1 MKRNLLTFIGV
12 TDIKTHE
19 RKEYNGAIEQIL
31 HKYNFENV
39 YVFITAG
46 LENNVNDLN
55 MLDRYKEISNSN
67 VVGIYTKIEDPT
79 NPRTVYNKMREY
91 IEEINASTKNIDG
104 ELYVNMVSS
113 TPQIIS
119 ILSLFVGCKR
129 LYNSIGV
136 YPSNPL
142 YSDEIKFDNLDF
154 YEEVFQS

>member
-55 MLDRYKEISNSN
+55 MLERYKEISNSN

-79 NPRTVYNKMREY
+79 NPRVVYNKMKEY
-91 IEEINASTKNIDG
+91 IEEINTSTKNIEG

-119 ILSLFVGCKR
+119 ILSLLVGSKT
-129 LYNSIGV
+129 LYNSIGI

-154 YEEVFQS
+154 YGEVF

>member
-1 MKRNLLTFIGV
+1 MRKNLLTFIGL

-19 RKEYNGAIEQIL
+19 NKEYNGAVEQIL

-39 YVFITAG
+39 YIFITLG
-46 LENNVNDLN
+46 LENKVSELN
-55 MLDRYKEISNSN
+55 MLERYKEISNSN
-67 VVGIYTKIEDPT
+67 IVSIYTKIEDPT
-79 NPRTVYNKMREY
+79 NPRIIYNELKKY
-91 IEEINASTKNIDG
+91 IKDINDSTKSIEG

-119 ILSLFVGCKR
+119 ILSLLVGGKV

-142 YSDEIKFDNLDF
+142 YGDRIRLDDLDF
-154 YEEVFQS
+154 FREII

>member
-1 MKRNLLTFIGV
+1 MIKNLLTFIGL

-19 RKEYNGAIEQIL
+19 NKEYNGAVEQIL

-39 YVFITAG
+39 YIFITLG
-46 LENNVNDLN
+46 LENKVSELN
-55 MLDRYKEISNSN
+55 MLERYKEISNSN
-67 VVGIYTKIEDPT
+67 IVSIYTKIEDPT
-79 NPRTVYNKMREY
+79 NPRIIYNELKKY
-91 IEEINASTKNIDG
+91 IKDINDSTKSIEG

-119 ILSLFVGCKR
+119 ILSLLVGGKA

-142 YSDEIKFDNLDF
+142 YGDRIRLDDLDF
-154 YEEVFQS
+154 FREII